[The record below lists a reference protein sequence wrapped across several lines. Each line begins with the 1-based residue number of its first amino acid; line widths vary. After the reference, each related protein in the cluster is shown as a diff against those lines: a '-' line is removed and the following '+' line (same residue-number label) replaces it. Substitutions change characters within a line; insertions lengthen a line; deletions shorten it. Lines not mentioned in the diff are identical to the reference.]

1 MKRTDPATALLL
13 DPLLGGLWLGFQG
26 SVAYVK
32 DGEIRASYAA
42 ADGLAEGRVND
53 LRFDASGALWVA
65 MESGLSH
72 VKGGRVV
79 TLSSRNGLPCDA
91 AHWSM
96 EDDDHSVWL
105 YMVCGLIRIATT
117 ELNAAVSDPT
127 RKIQTTVFDSS
138 DGVALRA
145 LPALYHPQVA
155 KTADGQLWFSP
166 GEGVGVINPRHL
178 SINTLPPSVHIEQV
192 TADRAIHEAASDLRL
207 PALIRDLQIDYTALS
222 FVAPEKVRFRYKLEG
237 RDRDWQDVGSRR
249 QALYADLSPGPYRFR
264 VTASNNSGVWN
275 ETGASL
281 DFSIAPAYYQT
292 TSFRAASVVTALAL
306 LWTLYQVR
314 LRQLAH
320 VFDVRLQERLSERSR
335 IARDLHDT
343 LLQSTQAL
351 ILHVQAAVKGLS
363 RSDPARLQIEHA
375 LDRADE
381 VLIEGRARVQNL
393 RASADT
399 QDLATAIAATGQD
412 LATTHP
418 ALFRVVVHGTA
429 RELHPITRDE
439 MFLIAREALF
449 NAFHHADASRIEV
462 DITYESRDLRLRVA
476 DDGRGIDASVL
487 QAGARS
493 SHWGL
498 PNMQERARKL
508 GGECHVRSRPG
519 AGTEIEIVVSGASAY
534 RSRR

>member
-1 MKRTDPATALLL
+1 
-13 DPLLGGLWLGFQG
+13 
-26 SVAYVK
+26 
-32 DGEIRASYAA
+32 
-42 ADGLAEGRVND
+42 
-53 LRFDASGALWVA
+53 
-65 MESGLSH
+65 
-72 VKGGRVV
+72 
-79 TLSSRNGLPCDA
+79 
-91 AHWSM
+91 
-96 EDDDHSVWL
+96 
-105 YMVCGLIRIATT
+105 
-117 ELNAAVSDPT
+117 
-127 RKIQTTVFDSS
+127 
-138 DGVALRA
+138 
-145 LPALYHPQVA
+145 
-155 KTADGQLWFSP
+155 
-166 GEGVGVINPRHL
+166 
-178 SINTLPPSVHIEQV
+178 
-192 TADRAIHEAASDLRL
+192 
-207 PALIRDLQIDYTALS
+207 
-222 FVAPEKVRFRYKLEG
+222 
-237 RDRDWQDVGSRR
+237 
-249 QALYADLSPGPYRFR
+249 
-264 VTASNNSGVWN
+264 
-275 ETGASL
+275 
-281 DFSIAPAYYQT
+281 
-292 TSFRAASVVTALAL
+292 
-306 LWTLYQVR
+306 
-314 LRQLAH
+314 
-320 VFDVRLQERLSERSR
+320 
-335 IARDLHDT
+335 LHDT
-343 LLQSTQAL
+343 LLQITQAL

>member
-1 MKRTDPATALLL
+1 
-13 DPLLGGLWLGFQG
+13 
-26 SVAYVK
+26 
-32 DGEIRASYAA
+32 
-42 ADGLAEGRVND
+42 
-53 LRFDASGALWVA
+53 
-65 MESGLSH
+65 
-72 VKGGRVV
+72 
-79 TLSSRNGLPCDA
+79 LSSRNGLPCDA
-91 AHWSM
+91 VHWSM

-105 YMVCGLIRIATT
+105 YMVCGLVRIAST
-117 ELNAAVSDPT
+117 ELNAVVSDPT
-127 RKIQTTVFDSS
+127 RRIQTTVFDSS

-155 KTADGQLWFSP
+155 KTSDGQLWFLP
-166 GEGVGVINPRHL
+166 GDGVSVVNPRHL
-178 SINTLPPSVHIEQV
+178 SINTIPPSVHIEQV
-192 TADRAIHEAASDLRL
+192 TADREIYEASDLRL
-207 PALIRDLQIDYTALS
+207 PPRIRDLQIDYTALS

-237 RDRDWQDVGSRR
+237 RERDWQDVGPRR
-249 QALYADLSPGPYRFR
+249 QAFYTDLSPGPYRFR
-264 VTASNNSGVWN
+264 VMASNNSGVWN
-275 ETGASL
+275 EAGASL
-281 DFSIAPAYYQT
+281 DFSIAPAYYQST
-292 TSFRAASVVTALAL
+292 WFRVTLVIAALAL

-314 LRQLAH
+314 LRQFAH
-320 VFDVRLQERLSERSR
+320 EFDVRLQERMSERSR

-363 RSDPARLQIEHA
+363 RSDPARQQIEHA

-381 VLIEGRARVQNL
+381 VLAEGRARVQNL
-393 RASADT
+393 RAAADT

-429 RELHPITRDE
+429 RELHPIMRDE

-534 RSRR
+534 RNRR